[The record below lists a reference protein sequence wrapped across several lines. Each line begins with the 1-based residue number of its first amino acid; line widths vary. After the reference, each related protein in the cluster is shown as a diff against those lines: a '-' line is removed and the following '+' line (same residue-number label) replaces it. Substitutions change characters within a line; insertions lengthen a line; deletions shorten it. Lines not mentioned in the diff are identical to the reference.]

1 MLMLYLF
8 RAFHTCAH
16 TCQTVK
22 HLQLQGLRKDCMGAA
37 ACHTVQIWFNRN
49 LTCGIK
55 QQSAIVRLSPWLYF
69 PCLGCSIFSSRSN
82 L

>member
-16 TCQTVK
+16 ARQTVK
-22 HLQLQGLRKDCMGAA
+22 RLQDFPIIAWELQPVRLSKLYS
-37 ACHTVQIWFNRN
+37 IRN
-49 LTCGIK
+49 LTCGTR